1 LVCSTFFYLHFY
13 VEEETGGPKI
23 NTWYSL
29 GQFSRRNSGD
39 NARTEDQEHRMNNFK
54 EAYTLK
60 RRSPEIDVF
69 LKA

>member
-1 LVCSTFFYLHFY
+1 M
-13 VEEETGGPKI
+13 

-39 NARTEDQEHRMNNFK
+39 SARTEDQEHRMNSFK
-54 EAYTLK
+54 EAYTSK